1 MLFVAVLSYQIKN
14 VNNATIKNVSLEDI
28 SLVGFELVE
37 SQDMNL
43 SWKLQPVTPIN
54 WSMSHVFSSNPLR
67 CFSLKP
73 CAICHI

>member
-43 SWKLQPVTPIN
+43 S
-54 WSMSHVFSSNPLR
+54 
-67 CFSLKP
+67 
-73 CAICHI
+73 